1 MLPGAGLVYQRG
13 GFRPAAAEDDGGDG
27 HASGALKLGGDAGAV
42 LGRSGEAG
50 VGVRPL
56 LRRGLAVPGAA
67 LPAHRV
73 LRGILVQTLPP
84 HGVVVQVVNYIGED
98 GVLSGGGQGV
108 GVGLDIGAGGH
119 AEEAVLRVHGPQ
131 PAVLADAQPGDVVP
145 HTPGLLVVLR
155 GDEHG
160 QVGLAAGGGEGG
172 GQVAHLPLGVLHAQ
186 NEHVLR
192 HPALLAAQ
200 VGGDA

>member
-1 MLPGAGLVYQRG
+1 M
-13 GFRPAAAEDDGGDG
+13 
-27 HASGALKLGGDAGAV
+27 
-42 LGRSGEAG
+42 
-50 VGVRPL
+50 RPL

-84 HGVVVQVVNYIGED
+84 HGVVVQVVNHIGED
-98 GVLSGGGQGV
+98 GALSGGGQGV

-145 HTPGLLVVLR
+145 HTPDLPARLLVVLR